1 MYPNKLQDMSSL
13 NKYTGNNK
21 LVLLICSPDL
31 TASRSALKL
40 AKSRFGMSLFLV
52 ISLSYW
58 VTAFLKER
66 LISLCLEHHKHVS
79 TLDFLGLHMYSYLF
93 LFLGCLAFTWA
104 NPVWLTVY

>member
-13 NKYTGNNK
+13 NKYIGNNK

-31 TASRSALKL
+31 TASESALKL
-40 AKSRFGMSLFLV
+40 AKSRFDMSLFLV

-66 LISLCLEHHKHVS
+66 LINIIKEIKGDVK
-79 TLDFLGLHMYSYLF
+79 
-93 LFLGCLAFTWA
+93 
-104 NPVWLTVY
+104 NQP

>member
-1 MYPNKLQDMSSL
+1 MYTNNSQDMSSL
-13 NKYTGNNK
+13 NKYIGNNK

-31 TASRSALKL
+31 TASGSALKL
-40 AKSRFGMSLFLV
+40 AKRRFGMSLFLV

-66 LISLCLEHHKHVS
+66 LISLCLEHHKHVF

>member
-13 NKYTGNNK
+13 NKYIGNNK

-31 TASRSALKL
+31 TASESALKL

-66 LISLCLEHHKHVS
+66 LINIIKEIKGDVK
-79 TLDFLGLHMYSYLF
+79 
-93 LFLGCLAFTWA
+93 
-104 NPVWLTVY
+104 NQP